1 LPSKSARNARVLTL
15 LAVVSLSA
23 CASRGLE
30 PLAGTG
36 EPIGSMRPYEVGGQ
50 RYEPRVYSHYD
61 ETGLASWYSY
71 PPRTRRTAD
80 GEWFDARAL
89 TAAHKT
95 LPLPSLVE
103 VTNLDNGRRIEV
115 RVNDRGPFVAGR
127 IIDLSRA
134 AADRLGFAGQGT
146 AHVRVRLIGVAD
158 SAQNE
163 LAAVEPDPLPGLRG
177 EEGLGLR
184 GRL

>member
-1 LPSKSARNARVLTL
+1 MLKVLLKLVIIFCFIQGCT
-15 LAVVSLSA
+15 SLSQK
-23 CASRGLE
+23 
-30 PLAGTG
+30 
-36 EPIGSMRPYEVGGQ
+36 VGNRDFQ
-50 RYEPRVYSHYD
+50 PQE
-61 ETGLASWYSY
+61 GLASWYGADKNHVIEHGGA
-71 PPRTRRTAD
+71 TAS
-80 GEWFDARAL
+80 GERYDMYDL

-95 LPLPSLVE
+95 LPLPSVVE

-134 AADRLGFAGQGT
+134 AAERLGFAGQGV

-158 SAQNE
+158 SARTA
-163 LAAVEPDPLPGLRG
+163 LAASDPDPLAGLRG

>member
-1 LPSKSARNARVLTL
+1 MPARSAAALAL
-15 LAVVSLSA
+15 LAAVSLSA
-23 CASRGLE
+23 CATRGLL

-36 EPIGSMRPYEVGGQ
+36 ERVGSMRPYEVDGQ
-50 RYEPRVYSHYD
+50 RYEPHVYTHYD

-71 PPRTRRTAD
+71 PPHTRRTAD
-80 GEWFDARAL
+80 GEWFDARTL

-115 RVNDRGPFVAGR
+115 RVNDRGPFVTGR
-127 IIDLSRA
+127 IIDLTRA
-134 AADRLGFAGQGT
+134 AADRLGFTGQGT

-158 SAQNE
+158 SAQTA
-163 LAAVEPDPLPGLRG
+163 LAAIDPEGPRAGLRG
-177 EEGLGLR
+177 EEDIGLR